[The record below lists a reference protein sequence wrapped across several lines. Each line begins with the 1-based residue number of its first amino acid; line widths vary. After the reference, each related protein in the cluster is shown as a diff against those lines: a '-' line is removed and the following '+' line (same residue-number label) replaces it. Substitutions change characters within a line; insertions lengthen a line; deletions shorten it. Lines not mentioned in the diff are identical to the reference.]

1 MNKGGWLRLIVL
13 ACLAGTGRAEMT
25 FFAHSG
31 KLSTVAMI
39 GEGKQLGT
47 GTVGVIDS
55 MGDKKYGDFWNIEFS
70 GLLEVKTAG
79 SYEFEVASDDGSA
92 LYVNGQPVVMNDGL
106 HGTVSRKGSIELPV
120 GKHQVNLLYFNHIG
134 GHALKATVKAPGG
147 QAGELAAACT
157 PSSKRQDMGEM
168 REKARQREA
177 AEAQKAL
184 ISISSPEALVRSIRH
199 ILKTKP
205 RAYKNGR
212 EYLKKAEAFVANM
225 PALLERIE
233 KGDAEAI
240 KELAAFSDLKF
251 KALVAENPYVD
262 FDEILVVLS
271 DRVALKANWLG
282 AHTLTPKGY
291 KNKIARVNLRT
302 RRSPTS

>member
-120 GKHQVNLLYFNHIG
+120 GK
-134 GHALKATVKAPGG
+134 
-147 QAGELAAACT
+147 
-157 PSSKRQDMGEM
+157 
-168 REKARQREA
+168 
-177 AEAQKAL
+177 
-184 ISISSPEALVRSIRH
+184 
-199 ILKTKP
+199 
-205 RAYKNGR
+205 
-212 EYLKKAEAFVANM
+212 
-225 PALLERIE
+225 
-233 KGDAEAI
+233 
-240 KELAAFSDLKF
+240 AFS
-251 KALVAENPYVD
+251 
-262 FDEILVVLS
+262 
-271 DRVALKANWLG
+271 
-282 AHTLTPKGY
+282 TTC
-291 KNKIARVNLRT
+291 
-302 RRSPTS
+302 